1 VKDLQVAD
9 LRRKTRVRRAAQQ
22 PVELFDLA
30 ALALPADPRPLSDV
44 PLPGAVEEEEP
55 APVLG
60 GVLQIERL
68 DAGAR
73 PVEERRVPASDI
85 PGEQAAVTQAFTV
98 TTPPLSPHQLAA
110 SDAWG
115 ITDSDRLACRATF
128 ESLRNEGIFTP
139 PSTRGTLVLPANVGG
154 AHWGGVA
161 VDPVRQVAV
170 VPVNRVAAIV
180 QLIPRADFD
189 RERSRA
195 EDGRLGHDAEY
206 NMMIGTPYVMRRR
219 VLLSPTGLP
228 CSPPPWGT
236 LVAVDLGTG
245 LIRWETPLGSMTRP
259 FPAEMADHFKS
270 EWGSPN
276 LGGPIATAGGV
287 VFVGAAIDRWLHA
300 YDIDTGREL
309 WRGPLPEGGKA
320 TPMSYRLPSGEQF
333 VVIAVGGGDV
343 WGAGDYVVA
352 FRLPSAR

>member
-1 VKDLQVAD
+1 M
-9 LRRKTRVRRAAQQ
+9 
-22 PVELFDLA
+22 
-30 ALALPADPRPLSDV
+30 
-44 PLPGAVEEEEP
+44 
-55 APVLG
+55 
-60 GVLQIERL
+60 
-68 DAGAR
+68 
-73 PVEERRVPASDI
+73 
-85 PGEQAAVTQAFTV
+85 
-98 TTPPLSPHQLAA
+98 
-110 SDAWG
+110 
-115 ITDSDRLACRATF
+115 
-128 ESLRNEGIFTP
+128 
-139 PSTRGTLVLPANVGG
+139 
-154 AHWGGVA
+154 
-161 VDPVRQVAV
+161 RQVAV
-170 VPVNRVAAIV
+170 VPVNRVAVIV

-219 VLLSPTGLP
+219 VLLGPSGLP

-236 LVAVDLGTG
+236 LVAVDLNTG

-309 WRGPLPEGGKA
+309 WRGRCPRRQGDADG
-320 TPMSYRLPSGEQF
+320 YRLPSGEQF

-352 FRLPSAR
+352 FRLPNAR